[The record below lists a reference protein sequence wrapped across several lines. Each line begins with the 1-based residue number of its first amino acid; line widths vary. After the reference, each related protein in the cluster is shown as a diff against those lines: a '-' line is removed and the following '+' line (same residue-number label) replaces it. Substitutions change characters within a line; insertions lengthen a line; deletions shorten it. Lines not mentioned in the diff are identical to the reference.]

1 MTTMR
6 GMRATAPPLAAL
18 LGAAGLTHAQS
29 MPGAAPPT
37 AQPGG
42 CGAMCGMGGAPAQST
57 PMPGMM
63 QGQGGMMQG
72 GCPMMRRTAQL
83 EERLRRLEERSGV
96 PTPPPGQ
103 PGTPPG

>member
-1 MTTMR
+1 MPR
-6 GMRATAPPLAAL
+6 SVALFVPLL
-18 LGAAGLTHAQS
+18 GLSLGAAGLVHAQP
-29 MPGAAPPT
+29 MPGAAPPA
-37 AQPGG
+37 AQHGG
-42 CGAMCGMGGAPAQST
+42 CAGMCGMGGTPAQST

-63 QGQGGMMQG
+63 MQQGQGGMMQG

-103 PGTPPG
+103 TGTPPG